1 MIMGR
6 KRISNPKTSRLE
18 TERVGEHA
26 RTVDDVSSAPQP
38 LVDRNLQSE
47 PPSFEVGYGRPPLH
61 SRFKP
66 GKSGN
71 PKGRTKQSR
80 NMRTIVQQV
89 LNEDMQIREGGR
101 LRRMPAME
109 ALVRTTLTRSFKGDP
124 KALVSLIVLL
134 KQSGYGADRD
144 EPAADLLSGS
154 DYEAIV
160 ASYLARNFSSDE
172 GDPEVG
178 TSSERST
185 PTASSTGPQ
194 CDDPD

>member
-6 KRISNPKTSRLE
+6 KRTFKPATNGPE
-18 TERVGEHA
+18 TEPAGEPGH
-26 RTVDDVSSAPQP
+26 TVDNGRTTPQSSAE
-38 LVDRNLQSE
+38 LNLESE
-47 PPSFEVGYGRPPLH
+47 PRSFAVGYGRPPLH

-66 GKSGN
+66 GQSGN
-71 PKGRTKQSR
+71 PKGRAKQSR

-101 LRRMPAME
+101 LRRMSAME

-124 KALVSLIVLL
+124 KALVSLIVIM
-134 KQSGYGADRD
+134 KQSGYGPDRD

-160 ASYLARNFSSDE
+160 ASYLARNLSSDKA
-172 GDPEVG
+172 DPEIG
-178 TSSERST
+178 TSNERST
-185 PTASSTGPQ
+185 RTASSTES
-194 CDDPD
+194 D

>member
-6 KRISNPKTSRLE
+6 KRTFKPATSSRE
-18 TERVGEHA
+18 TETVSEQA
-26 RTVDDVSSAPQP
+26 RTVDDASSAPQP
-38 LVDRNLQSE
+38 LADPNLESE

-71 PKGRTKQSR
+71 PKGRAKQSR

-134 KQSGYGADRD
+134 KQSGYGTDRD

-160 ASYLARNFSSDE
+160 ADYLARNLSSDE
-172 GDPEVG
+172 ADPEIG
-178 TSSERST
+178 TSNERLRTAAST
-185 PTASSTGPQ
+185 E
-194 CDDPD
+194 PD

>member
-6 KRISNPKTSRLE
+6 KRISIPQTSPQE
-18 TERVGEHA
+18 TEPAGEPG
-26 RTVDDVSSAPQP
+26 RTVNDASSTLQSSADP
-38 LVDRNLQSE
+38 NLESE
-47 PPSFEVGYGRPPLH
+47 PRSFAVGYGRPPVH

-71 PKGRTKQSR
+71 SKGRAKQSR

-101 LRRMPAME
+101 LRRMSAME

-124 KALVSLIVLL
+124 KALVSLIVIM
-134 KQSGYGADRD
+134 KQSGYGPDRD

-160 ASYLARNFSSDE
+160 ADYLARNFSSDKLA
-172 GDPEVG
+172 PEID
-178 TSSERST
+178 TSNEKST
-185 PTASSTGPQ
+185 PTASSTE
-194 CDDPD
+194 PD